1 MDKSIPVVKNE
12 EYIINIEGLGY
23 EGEGVGKL
31 DGFTIFVEGAL
42 ISEKVKI
49 KIIKVNKNFAYGK
62 LLEIIEI
69 SKDRVEPPCNIYKKC
84 GGCQLQHLSYEGQL
98 EFKKQR
104 VKDCIS
110 KIAKLDSNLVKDT
123 LGMIGSEF
131 RYRNKVQLPLANEA
145 GEIKL
150 GFYAKRSHNIIQMDN
165 CLIQTEVADEVAKI
179 IKTWILKNKI
189 SVYNEETNK
198 GFLRHL
204 MIRQGFTTN
213 EVMVVLVTNFGEISN
228 IDELIKKLVNNI
240 SGLKSVIQ
248 NINDKN
254 TNVVLGQ
261 KCKTLFG
268 SDVISDYIGEFKFN
282 ISPLSFFQVN
292 PKQTKVLYDKAL
304 EFAGL
309 TGEEIVFD
317 AYCGTGTISLF
328 LSQKAK
334 KVYGVEIVPEA
345 IENAIENAKNNGV
358 KNAEFFVGESERVIP
373 ELIAKGIKPDV
384 VVVDPPRKGC
394 ERILLEEIA
403 KAEPRTIVYVSCDPS
418 TLARDLVVL
427 SEYNYKVLEVQ
438 PVDMF
443 PSTAHVES
451 VVLLQKKNS

>member
-1 MDKSIPVVKNE
+1 MDKAIPVIKNE
-12 EYIINIEGLGY
+12 EYIIDIEGLGY

-31 DGFTIFVEGAL
+31 EGFTIFVEGAL

-49 KIIKVNKNFAYGK
+49 KILKVHKNYAYGK
-62 LLEIIEI
+62 LLEIIES
-69 SKDRVEPPCNIYKKC
+69 SKERVEPPCSIYKKC

-104 VKDCIS
+104 VMDCIT

-123 LGMIGSEF
+123 IGMQGSEF
-131 RYRNKVQLPLANEA
+131 RYRNKVQLPVAEET
-145 GEIKL
+145 GEIKV
-150 GFYAKRSHNIIQMDN
+150 GFYAKRSHNIIQMDT
-165 CLIQTEVADEVAKI
+165 CLIQTEIADKAARI
-179 IKTWILKNKI
+179 IKAWIIKNKI
-189 SVYNEETNK
+189 SVYNEETNQ
-198 GFLRHL
+198 GFLRHI
-204 MIRQGFTTN
+204 MIRQGFTTKQ
-213 EVMVVLVTNFGEISN
+213 VMVVLVTTAGT
-228 IDELIKKLVNNI
+228 IDKASELIEVLVKNI
-240 SGLKSVIQ
+240 EGLKSVIQ

-261 KCKTLFG
+261 KCRTLWG
-268 SDVISDYIGEFKFN
+268 SDLISDNIGEFKFN

-292 PKQTKVLYDKAL
+292 PRQTKVLYDKSL
-304 EFAGL
+304 EFADL
-309 TGEEIVFD
+309 TGEETVFD

-358 KNAEFFVGESERVIP
+358 ENAEFYVGESERVIP
-373 ELIAKGIKPDV
+373 ELLAKGIRPQV

-394 ERILLEEIA
+394 EKILLQEIA
-403 KAEPRTIVYVSCDPS
+403 KAAPRTIVYVSCDPS
-418 TLARDLVVL
+418 TLARDLAVLTELDYEVVQ
-427 SEYNYKVLEVQ
+427 VQ

-443 PSTAHVES
+443 PSTAHVET
-451 VVLLQKKNS
+451 VVKLERR